1 MEFLIL
7 VYQEA
12 TRKGGFLVDADSVYL
27 WYNNSNGGAI
37 GKLSCQ
43 MQFLWGET
51 MIRPIR
57 LEPLNRGCVET
68 IVYEAVTQDS
78 NGNETPIDLS
88 NKKLYL
94 TAKTSPWDTDAD
106 DSDAVFKVLGTN
118 SNNKVTF
125 SLTSTQTYI
134 DPTVLY
140 YFDIVQ
146 TDSNGSN
153 PTRLAFGT
161 FNVIG
166 GANNAQAGGVS
177 DD

>member
-1 MEFLIL
+1 
-7 VYQEA
+7 
-12 TRKGGFLVDADSVYL
+12 
-27 WYNNSNGGAI
+27 
-37 GKLSCQ
+37 
-43 MQFLWGET
+43 
-51 MIRPIR
+51 MISPHKNCIWH
-57 LEPLNRGCVET
+57 
-68 IVYEAVTQDS
+68 
-78 NGNETPIDLS
+78 ETPIDLT

-118 SNNKVTF
+118 SGNRATF

-146 TDSNGSN
+146 TDSDGSN
-153 PTRLAFGT
+153 PTRLAIGT

-166 GANNAQAGGVS
+166 GANNAQAGGE
-177 DD
+177 